1 MGAIKARAS
10 AYGSFRFLFSTNV
23 GKIWNKY
30 LGDYA
35 DLQTHFLPEQS
46 VDSIKR
52 LFPALVPILCAIAVA
67 GFGGLSANAAEPT
80 AYQMTPM
87 GFVDSYEKLK
97 VGTSTDTLEDF
108 GRNALKR
115 RGEDRLSRLHLVA
128 SEFLMFE
135 DVARFEKWNAQF
147 RSIAEEEGNQR
158 FVNLADAN
166 TATLKVY
173 TSGTGDLGP
182 LKAVLA
188 RTQDPLVRSIVI
200 NRIAF
205 FDVDG
210 SNTVGALKKLS
221 QARALIPEN
230 DPAADVAMREYWDQ
244 MASTLLGFND
254 IEGATAAA
262 ARVYFSYTP
271 KEFQSPN
278 TVVLSNL
285 IGVARRVGD
294 EPLARRTYQALNRLA
309 IEGGDPARIAA
320 VGVDCATIENTF
332 NRPNEALKCLE
343 AVDFGVLT
351 SKIEQVKA
359 VSVRALSLARLGQ
372 NDLAKADYDE
382 LKRWQA
388 SGEYNPLMFANL
400 PLIESAILANEGRA
414 LESQALAMDYWSNA
428 QRRLAGD
435 FRRSI
440 HELTKTLQSDLEQLR
455 RGAELQKK
463 VIRLQWILAG
473 LALLLC
479 LAAGFA
485 VYWLRNMNRKLV
497 EASAAK
503 SAFLANISH
512 EIRTPLNGILG
523 LAQAISADQLAPE
536 QAERMEVLKRSGMG
550 LLAILNDLLDLAK
563 IEAGR
568 MTIEAAPFSPEEV
581 MTASRNAI
589 WAAAEAKGITVETV
603 IDPSARGIY
612 QGDGTRLRQIVDNL
626 VSNSVKFTQTGSVHV
641 FLTRSA
647 DRLVLTVKDTG
658 IGMTPEAASR
668 IFSRFEQ
675 ADSSTTR
682 RFGGTGLGLSICAEL
697 VKAMKGEI
705 TVSSAVG
712 KGSTFVVTLPLT
724 RLSDGHI
731 EPLPKPEGQ
740 VLFNGP
746 PLRVL
751 AAEDHPV
758 NQLVLRTL
766 LVQLGITITL
776 AGDGA
781 EVLRLYQ
788 DADWDIVLMD
798 VQMPVMDGVAATRAI
813 RAFEQQQ
820 NRKPTP
826 VLALTANNMAHQIEE
841 YRKAGFSGHVPKP
854 IDAME
859 LIWSIRHQLPD
870 RWKASA

>member
-1 MGAIKARAS
+1 VRA
-10 AYGSFRFLFSTNV
+10 YFP
-23 GKIWNKY
+23 
-30 LGDYA
+30 
-35 DLQTHFLPEQS
+35 PERLVS
-46 VDSIKR
+46 PIKR
-52 LFPALVPILCAIAVA
+52 LIPAIVCVTLAILLIGTGGERAI
-67 GFGGLSANAAEPT
+67 AAEPT
-80 AYQMTPM
+80 AYQMTPI

-97 VGTSTDTLEDF
+97 VGASIETLEAF
-108 GRNALKR
+108 GRNALNR

-128 SEFLMFE
+128 SEFEMFE
-135 DVARFEKWNAQF
+135 DATRFEKWNAQL
-147 RSIAEEEGNQR
+147 RSIAEKEGNQR

-173 TSGTGDLGP
+173 NSPTGDTGP
-182 LKAVLA
+182 LKTVLKQ
-188 RTQDPLVRSIVI
+188 TQDPLVRSIVI

-205 FDVDG
+205 FDVNI
-210 SNTVGALKKLS
+210 SNTVGALKKMS
-221 QARALIPEN
+221 EAHALIPET
-230 DPAADVAMREYWDQ
+230 DPAADIAMREYWDQ

-262 ARVYFSYTP
+262 ARAYFSYTP
-271 KEFQSPN
+271 SDFRSPN
-278 TVVLSNL
+278 TVVLTNL

-294 EPLARRTYQALNRLA
+294 EALARRTHQALSRLA
-309 IEGGDPARIAA
+309 IGTGDPARIAA
-320 VGVDCATIENTF
+320 AAVDCAMIENNFDHPT
-332 NRPNEALKCLE
+332 EALKCLDG
-343 AVDFGVLT
+343 VDFGVLV
-351 SKIEQVKA
+351 SKIDQVKA
-359 VSVRALSLARLGQ
+359 LSVRSMSRARLG
-372 NDLAKADYDE
+372 DTELAKVDFEE
-382 LKRWQA
+382 LKRWRA
-388 SGEYNPLMFANL
+388 SGEYNPLAFANM
-400 PLIESAILANEGRA
+400 PLIESVILANEGRA
-414 LESQALAMDYWSNA
+414 LESHALAMEFWSNS

-440 HELTKTLQSDLEQLR
+440 HELTNTLQSDLDDLR

-479 LAAGFA
+479 LAAIVA
-485 VYWLRNMNRKLV
+485 VYSLRKMNQRLV
-497 EASAAK
+497 QASNAK

-536 QAERMEVLKRSGMG
+536 QAERIEVLKRSGMG

-581 MTASRNAI
+581 LTASRNAI
-589 WAAAEAKGITVETV
+589 WATAEAKGLTVETV

-626 VSNSVKFTQTGSVHV
+626 VSNAVKFTPTGSVKV
-641 FLTRSA
+641 SLSRSA
-647 DRLVLTVKDTG
+647 DRLILTVKDTG
-658 IGMTPEAASR
+658 IGMTPEAAIR

-675 ADSSTTR
+675 AESSTTR
-682 RFGGTGLGLSICAEL
+682 RFGGTGLGLSICREL

-712 KGSTFVVTLPLT
+712 KGSTFVVTLPLE
-724 RLSDGHI
+724 RLSDNHI
-731 EPLPKPEGQ
+731 QPLPKPEGQ
-740 VLFNGP
+740 MLFNGP

-751 AAEDHPV
+751 VAEDHPV
-758 NQLVLRTL
+758 NQLVLKTL
-766 LVQLGITITL
+766 LAQLGINITL
-776 AGDGA
+776 VGDGA
-781 EVLRLYQ
+781 QVLQRYQ
-788 DADWDIVLMD
+788 DEDWDIVLMD
-798 VQMPVMDGVAATRAI
+798 VQMPVMDGVAATRAM
-813 RAFEQQQ
+813 RALEQDR

-826 VLALTANNMAHQIEE
+826 VIALTANNMAHQIEE

-870 RWKASA
+870 RWKPAV

>member
-1 MGAIKARAS
+1 M
-10 AYGSFRFLFSTNV
+10 
-23 GKIWNKY
+23 
-30 LGDYA
+30 D
-35 DLQTHFLPEQS
+35 P
-46 VDSIKR
+46 IKR
-52 LFPALVPILCAIAVA
+52 LVLALVFATLAMAAIGGWGARAVA
-67 GFGGLSANAAEPT
+67 AQPP
-80 AYQMTPM
+80 AYQMTTM

-97 VGTSTDTLEDF
+97 VGTSTETLEDF
-108 GRNALKR
+108 GRNALRR

-128 SEFLMFE
+128 SEFSMFE

-166 TATLKVY
+166 MATLKVY

-188 RTQDPLVRSIVI
+188 QTQDSLVRSIVI

-221 QARALIPEN
+221 ESRALIPEN
-230 DPAADVAMREYWDQ
+230 DPATDIAMREYWDQ

-254 IEGATAAA
+254 IDGATAAA

-271 KEFQSPN
+271 EDFNSPN
-278 TVVLSNL
+278 TVVLANL

-320 VGVDCATIENTF
+320 VRVDCAVIETTF
-332 NRPNEALKCLE
+332 NRPSAALKCLDG
-343 AVDFGVLT
+343 VDFGLLA

-359 VSVRALSLARLGQ
+359 MSVRAITRARLGQ
-372 NDLAKADYDE
+372 NDLAKADFDQ

-414 LESQALAMDYWSNA
+414 LESQALAMDYWSTS

-440 HELTKTLQSDLEQLR
+440 HELTKTLQSDLEELR
-455 RGAELQKK
+455 RGAEMQKK
-463 VIRLQWILAG
+463 VIQLQWILAG
-473 LALLLC
+473 LALFLC

-485 VYWLRNMNRKLV
+485 VYSLRRMNQKLV
-497 EASAAK
+497 QASAAK

-523 LAQAISADQLAPE
+523 LAQAVSADQLAPE

-550 LLAILNDLLDLAK
+550 LMAILNDLLDLAK

-612 QGDGTRLRQIVDNL
+612 QGDATRLRQIVDNL
-626 VSNSVKFTQTGSVHV
+626 VSNAVKFTQTGSVHV
-641 FLTRSA
+641 SLARKA

-712 KGSTFVVTLPLT
+712 KGSTFVVTLPLE
-724 RLSDGHI
+724 RLSDVNI
-731 EPLPKPEGQ
+731 VPLPKLEGQ

-758 NQLVLRTL
+758 NQLVLKTL
-766 LVQLGITITL
+766 LAQLGINITL
-776 AGDGA
+776 VGDGA
-781 EVLRLYQ
+781 QVVQRYQ
-788 DADWDIVLMD
+788 DSDWDIVLMD
-798 VQMPVMDGVAATRAI
+798 VQMPVMDGVTATRAI
-813 RAFEQQQ
+813 RAFERDH

-859 LIWSIRHQLPD
+859 LIWTIRHQLPE
-870 RWKASA
+870 RWKPSV

>member
-1 MGAIKARAS
+1 M
-10 AYGSFRFLFSTNV
+10 
-23 GKIWNKY
+23 
-30 LGDYA
+30 
-35 DLQTHFLPEQS
+35 
-46 VDSIKR
+46 DSIKR

-503 SAFLANISH
+503 SAFLANISQ

-589 WAAAEAKGITVETV
+589 WATAEAKGITVETV

>member
-1 MGAIKARAS
+1 MRA
-10 AYGSFRFLFSTNV
+10 YFP
-23 GKIWNKY
+23 
-30 LGDYA
+30 
-35 DLQTHFLPEQS
+35 PERLVS
-46 VDSIKR
+46 PIKR
-52 LFPALVPILCAIAVA
+52 LIPAIVLVALAILLIGTGGERAI
-67 GFGGLSANAAEPT
+67 AAEPT
-80 AYQMTPM
+80 AYQMTPI

-97 VGTSTDTLEDF
+97 VGASIETLEAF
-108 GRNALKR
+108 GRNALNR

-128 SEFLMFE
+128 SEFEMFE
-135 DVARFEKWNAQF
+135 DVTRFEKWNAQL
-147 RSIAEEEGNQR
+147 RSIAEKEGNQR

-173 TSGTGDLGP
+173 NSPTGDTGP
-182 LKAVLA
+182 LKTVLKQ
-188 RTQDPLVRSIVI
+188 TQDPLVRSIVI

-205 FDVDG
+205 FDVDDA
-210 SNTVGALKKLS
+210 NTVGALKKLG

-230 DPAADVAMREYWDQ
+230 DPAADIAMREYWDQ

-271 KEFQSPN
+271 ADFHSPN

-294 EPLARRTYQALNRLA
+294 EALARRTYQALHRLA
-309 IEGGDPARIAA
+309 IDEGDGSRIAA
-320 VGVDCATIENTF
+320 VAVDCASLENTF

-343 AVDFGVLT
+343 GVDFGLLA

-359 VSVRALSLARLGQ
+359 MSLRAISRARLGQ

-388 SGEYNPLMFANL
+388 SGEYNPVSFANL

-440 HELTKTLQSDLEQLR
+440 HELTKTLQSDLDELR
-455 RGAELQKK
+455 RGAEMQKK
-463 VIRLQWILAG
+463 VIQLQWILAG
-473 LALLLC
+473 LALFLFV
-479 LAAGFA
+479 AAGFA
-485 VYWLRNMNRKLV
+485 VYSLRRMNQKLV
-497 EASAAK
+497 QASAAK

-581 MTASRNAI
+581 LTASRNAI
-589 WAAAEAKGITVETV
+589 WATAEAKGLTVETV

-626 VSNSVKFTQTGSVHV
+626 VSNAVKFTQTGSVRV
-641 FLTRSA
+641 SLSRSVNQ
-647 DRLVLTVKDTG
+647 LVLTVKDTG

-675 ADSSTTR
+675 ADSST
-682 RFGGTGLGLSICAEL
+682 
-697 VKAMKGEI
+697 
-705 TVSSAVG
+705 
-712 KGSTFVVTLPLT
+712 
-724 RLSDGHI
+724 
-731 EPLPKPEGQ
+731 
-740 VLFNGP
+740 
-746 PLRVL
+746 
-751 AAEDHPV
+751 
-758 NQLVLRTL
+758 
-766 LVQLGITITL
+766 
-776 AGDGA
+776 
-781 EVLRLYQ
+781 
-788 DADWDIVLMD
+788 
-798 VQMPVMDGVAATRAI
+798 
-813 RAFEQQQ
+813 
-820 NRKPTP
+820 
-826 VLALTANNMAHQIEE
+826 
-841 YRKAGFSGHVPKP
+841 
-854 IDAME
+854 
-859 LIWSIRHQLPD
+859 
-870 RWKASA
+870 

>member
-1 MGAIKARAS
+1 
-10 AYGSFRFLFSTNV
+10 
-23 GKIWNKY
+23 
-30 LGDYA
+30 
-35 DLQTHFLPEQS
+35 
-46 VDSIKR
+46 VDPIKR
-52 LFPALVPILCAIAVA
+52 LIPAFFSIVLAVA
-67 GFGGLSANAAEPT
+67 VVWCRAERAIAAEPT
-80 AYQMTPM
+80 AYQLTPM

-97 VGTSTDTLEDF
+97 VGASIDSLEDF
-108 GRNALKR
+108 GRNALNR

-128 SEFLMFE
+128 SEFEMFE
-135 DVARFEKWNAQF
+135 DVARFEKWNAEL
-147 RSIAEEEGNQR
+147 RSIAQKENNQR

-173 TSGTGDLGP
+173 TSATGDTGP
-182 LKAVLA
+182 LKTVLA
-188 RTQDPLVRSIVI
+188 QTQDPLIRSIVI

-205 FDVDG
+205 FDVDR

-221 QARALIPEN
+221 AALALIPEN
-230 DPAADVAMREYWDQ
+230 DPAAEVAKREYWDQ

-271 KEFQSPN
+271 TDFRSPN

-294 EPLARRTYQALNRLA
+294 EALARRTYQALHRLA
-309 IEGGDPARIAA
+309 LEGGDRARIAA
-320 VGVDCATIENTF
+320 VAVDCATIENTF
-332 NRPNEALKCLE
+332 NQPKQALQCLE
-343 AVDFGVLT
+343 GVDFDLFA
-351 SKIEQVKA
+351 SKVEQVKA
-359 VSVRALSLARLGQ
+359 VSVRAISRARLGQ
-372 NDLAKADYDE
+372 NDLAKADYEE

-388 SGEYNPLMFANL
+388 SGDYNPLMFANL
-400 PLIESAILANEGRA
+400 PLIESAIFANEGRA

-440 HELTKTLQSDLEQLR
+440 HELTKTLQSDLDELR

-473 LALLLC
+473 LALFLC

-485 VYWLRNMNRKLV
+485 VYSLRKMNQKLV
-497 EASAAK
+497 QANDAK

-581 MTASRNAI
+581 MTASRDAI
-589 WAAAEAKGITVETV
+589 WATAEAKGITVETV

-612 QGDGTRLRQIVDNL
+612 QGDATRLRQIVDNL
-626 VSNSVKFTQTGSVHV
+626 VSNSVKFTQIGSVHV

-647 DRLVLTVKDTG
+647 DRLILTVKDSG

-712 KGSTFVVTLPLT
+712 KGSTFVVTLPLE

-731 EPLPKPEGQ
+731 EPLPRSEGQ
-740 VLFNGP
+740 VLFSGP

-751 AAEDHPV
+751 AADDHPV
-758 NQLVLRTL
+758 NQLVLKTL
-766 LVQLGITITL
+766 LAQLGINITL
-776 AGDGA
+776 VGDGA
-781 EVLRLYQ
+781 EVLQRYQ
-788 DADWDIVLMD
+788 DGAWDIVLMD

-813 RAFEQQQ
+813 RAFEQAH

-826 VLALTANNMAHQIEE
+826 VIALTANNMAHQIEE

-870 RWKASA
+870 RWKPSV

>member
-1 MGAIKARAS
+1 VS
-10 AYGSFRFLFSTNV
+10 
-23 GKIWNKY
+23 
-30 LGDYA
+30 
-35 DLQTHFLPEQS
+35 P
-46 VDSIKR
+46 IKR
-52 LFPALVPILCAIAVA
+52 LIFAPVFAILAMAVLGGGGARAI
-67 GFGGLSANAAEPT
+67 AAEPT
-80 AYQMTPM
+80 AYQLTPM

-97 VGTSTDTLEDF
+97 VGASIETLEDF

-115 RGEDRLSRLHLVA
+115 RGEDRLTRLHLVA
-128 SEFLMFE
+128 SEFEMFE
-135 DVARFEKWNAQF
+135 DVARFQKWNAQL
-147 RSIAEEEGNQR
+147 RAIAEKEGNQR

-166 TATLKVY
+166 TATLRVY
-173 TSGTGDLGP
+173 SSPTGDTRP
-182 LKAVLA
+182 LKRVLIE
-188 RTQDPLVRSIVI
+188 TQDPLVRSIVI

-205 FDVDG
+205 FDVNG
-210 SNTVGALKKLS
+210 SNTVGALKKLG

-230 DPAADVAMREYWDQ
+230 DPAADIAMREYWDQ

-271 KEFQSPN
+271 ADFHSPN

-294 EPLARRTYQALNRLA
+294 EALARRTYQALHRLA
-309 IEGGDPARIAA
+309 IDEGDGSRIAA
-320 VGVDCATIENTF
+320 VAVDCASLENTF

-343 AVDFGVLT
+343 GVDFGLLA

-359 VSVRALSLARLGQ
+359 MSLRAISRARLGQ

-388 SGEYNPLMFANL
+388 SGEYNPVSFANL

-440 HELTKTLQSDLEQLR
+440 HELTKTLQSDLDELR
-455 RGAELQKK
+455 RGAEMQKK
-463 VIRLQWILAG
+463 VIQLQWILAG
-473 LALLLC
+473 LALFLFV
-479 LAAGFA
+479 AAGFA
-485 VYWLRNMNRKLV
+485 VYSLRRMNQKLV
-497 EASAAK
+497 QASAAK

-581 MTASRNAI
+581 LTASRNAI
-589 WAAAEAKGITVETV
+589 WATAEAKGLTVETV

-626 VSNSVKFTQTGSVHV
+626 VSNAVKFTQTGSVRV
-641 FLTRSA
+641 SLSRSVNQ
-647 DRLVLTVKDTG
+647 LVLTVKDTG

-712 KGSTFVVTLPLT
+712 KGSTFVVTLPLE

-758 NQLVLRTL
+758 NQLVLKTL
-766 LVQLGITITL
+766 LAQLGINITL
-776 AGDGA
+776 VGDGA
-781 EVLRLYQ
+781 QVLQRYQ
-788 DADWDIVLMD
+788 DGDWDIVLMD
-798 VQMPVMDGVAATRAI
+798 VQMPVMDGVAATQAI
-813 RAFEQQQ
+813 RAFERDQ

-859 LIWSIRHQLPD
+859 LIWSIRHQLPE
-870 RWKASA
+870 RGKPSA

>member
-1 MGAIKARAS
+1 MS
-10 AYGSFRFLFSTNV
+10 
-23 GKIWNKY
+23 
-30 LGDYA
+30 
-35 DLQTHFLPEQS
+35 P
-46 VDSIKR
+46 IKR
-52 LFPALVPILCAIAVA
+52 LIFAPVFAILAMAVLGGGGARAI
-67 GFGGLSANAAEPT
+67 AAEPT
-80 AYQMTPM
+80 AYQLTPM

-97 VGTSTDTLEDF
+97 VGASIETLEDF

-115 RGEDRLSRLHLVA
+115 RGEDRLTRLHLVA
-128 SEFLMFE
+128 SEFEMFE
-135 DVARFEKWNAQF
+135 DVARFQKWNAQL
-147 RSIAEEEGNQR
+147 RAIAEKEGNQR

-166 TATLKVY
+166 TATLRVY
-173 TSGTGDLGP
+173 SSPTGDTRP
-182 LKAVLA
+182 LKTVLIE
-188 RTQDPLVRSIVI
+188 TQDPLVRSIVI

-205 FDVDG
+205 FDVDDA
-210 SNTVGALKKLS
+210 NTVGALKKLG

-230 DPAADVAMREYWDQ
+230 DPAADIAMREYWDQ

-271 KEFQSPN
+271 ADFHSPN

-294 EPLARRTYQALNRLA
+294 EALARRTYQALHRLA
-309 IEGGDPARIAA
+309 IDEGDGSRIAA
-320 VGVDCATIENTF
+320 VAVDCASLENTF

-343 AVDFGVLT
+343 GVDFGLLA

-359 VSVRALSLARLGQ
+359 MSLRAISRARLGQ

-388 SGEYNPLMFANL
+388 SGEYNPVSFANL

-440 HELTKTLQSDLEQLR
+440 HELTKTLQSDLDELR
-455 RGAELQKK
+455 RGAEMQKK
-463 VIRLQWILAG
+463 VIQLQWILAG
-473 LALLLC
+473 LALFLFV
-479 LAAGFA
+479 AAGFA
-485 VYWLRNMNRKLV
+485 VYSLRRMNQKLV
-497 EASAAK
+497 QASAAK

-581 MTASRNAI
+581 LTASRNAI
-589 WAAAEAKGITVETV
+589 WATAEAKGLTVETV

-626 VSNSVKFTQTGSVHV
+626 VSNAVKFTQTGSVRV
-641 FLTRSA
+641 SLSRSVNQ
-647 DRLVLTVKDTG
+647 LVLTVKDTG

-712 KGSTFVVTLPLT
+712 KGSTFVVTLPLE

-758 NQLVLRTL
+758 NQLVLKTL
-766 LVQLGITITL
+766 LAQLGINITL
-776 AGDGA
+776 VGDGA
-781 EVLRLYQ
+781 QVLQRYQ
-788 DADWDIVLMD
+788 DGDWDIVLMD
-798 VQMPVMDGVAATRAI
+798 VQMPVMDGVAATQAI
-813 RAFEQQQ
+813 RAFERDQ

-859 LIWSIRHQLPD
+859 LIWSIRHQLPE
-870 RWKASA
+870 RWKPSA

>member
-1 MGAIKARAS
+1 MDPFKRLILAVFSILLAVAVLGSMGERAS
-10 AYGSFRFLFSTNV
+10 
-23 GKIWNKY
+23 
-30 LGDYA
+30 
-35 DLQTHFLPEQS
+35 
-46 VDSIKR
+46 
-52 LFPALVPILCAIAVA
+52 
-67 GFGGLSANAAEPT
+67 AAEPT
-80 AYQMTPM
+80 AYQQSPM

-97 VGTSTDTLEDF
+97 AGTSVDTLEEF
-108 GRNALKR
+108 GRRALNR
-115 RGEDRLSRLHLVA
+115 RGEDRLSRLHLAA

-135 DVARFEKWNAQF
+135 DVARFQKWNAQL
-147 RSIAEEEGNQR
+147 RSIAEQEGNQR

-173 TSGTGDLGP
+173 VSGVGDLGP
-182 LKAVLA
+182 LKTVLA
-188 RTQDPLVRSIVI
+188 QTQDPLVRSIVI

-205 FDVDG
+205 FDVNG

-221 QARALIPEN
+221 EARALIPEN
-230 DPAADVAMREYWDQ
+230 DPATDVAMREYWDQ

-271 KEFQSPN
+271 EDFNSPN
-278 TVVLSNL
+278 TVVLANL

-309 IEGGDPARIAA
+309 IEGGDRARIAA
-320 VGVDCATIENTF
+320 VAVDCATIENTF

-343 AVDFGVLT
+343 GVDFGLLA
-351 SKIEQVKA
+351 SKFEQVKA
-359 VSVRALSLARLGQ
+359 LTARAISLARLGQ
-372 NDLAKADYDE
+372 NDLAKADYEE
-382 LKRWQA
+382 LKRRQA
-388 SGEYNPLMFANL
+388 SGEYNPLMFGHM

-414 LESQALAMDYWSNA
+414 LESQALATDYWSSS

-440 HELTKTLQSDLEQLR
+440 HELTKTLQSDLEELR
-455 RGAELQKK
+455 RGAELQQK
-463 VIRLQWILAG
+463 VIRLQWILAS
-473 LALLLC
+473 LALFLC
-479 LAAGFA
+479 LVAGYG
-485 VYWLRNMNRKLV
+485 VYSLRRMNQKLV
-497 EASAAK
+497 QASAAK
-503 SAFLANISH
+503 SAFMANISH

-581 MTASRNAI
+581 LTASRNAF
-589 WAAAEAKGITVETV
+589 WATAEAKGVTVETV
-603 IDPSARGIY
+603 IEPAARGIY

-626 VSNSVKFTQTGSVHV
+626 VSNAVKFTQTGSVRV
-641 FLTRSA
+641 SLARKS
-647 DRLVLTVKDTG
+647 DQLVLTVKDTG

-712 KGSTFVVTLPLT
+712 KGSAFVVTLPLE

-740 VLFNGP
+740 VLFSGP

-758 NQLVLRTL
+758 NQLVLKTL
-766 LVQLGITITL
+766 LAQLGINITL
-776 AGDGA
+776 VGDGA
-781 EVLRLYQ
+781 EVLQRYQ
-788 DADWDIVLMD
+788 DDDWDIVLMD
-798 VQMPVMDGVAATRAI
+798 VQMPVMDGITATRAI
-813 RAFEQQQ
+813 RAFEQGHS
-820 NRKPTP
+820 RKPTP
-826 VLALTANNMAHQIEE
+826 VIALTANNMAHQIEE

-859 LIWSIRHQLPD
+859 LIWSIRHQLPE
-870 RWKASA
+870 RWKPSV

>member
-1 MGAIKARAS
+1 MS
-10 AYGSFRFLFSTNV
+10 
-23 GKIWNKY
+23 
-30 LGDYA
+30 
-35 DLQTHFLPEQS
+35 P
-46 VDSIKR
+46 IKR
-52 LFPALVPILCAIAVA
+52 LIFAPVFAILAMAVLGGGGARAI
-67 GFGGLSANAAEPT
+67 AAEPT
-80 AYQMTPM
+80 AYQLTPM

-97 VGTSTDTLEDF
+97 VGASIETLEDF

-115 RGEDRLSRLHLVA
+115 RGEDRLTRLHLVA
-128 SEFLMFE
+128 SEFEMFE
-135 DVARFEKWNAQF
+135 DVARFQKWNAQL
-147 RSIAEEEGNQR
+147 RAIAEKEGNQR

-166 TATLKVY
+166 TATLRVY
-173 TSGTGDLGP
+173 SSPTGDTRP
-182 LKAVLA
+182 LKRVLIE
-188 RTQDPLVRSIVI
+188 TQDPLVRSIVI

-205 FDVDG
+205 FDVNG
-210 SNTVGALKKLS
+210 SNTVGALKKLG

-230 DPAADVAMREYWDQ
+230 DPAADIAMREYWDQ

-271 KEFQSPN
+271 ADFHSPN

-294 EPLARRTYQALNRLA
+294 EALARRTYQALHRLA
-309 IEGGDPARIAA
+309 IDEGDGSRIAA
-320 VGVDCATIENTF
+320 VAVDCASLENTF

-343 AVDFGVLT
+343 GVDFGLLA

-359 VSVRALSLARLGQ
+359 MSLRAISRARLGQ

-388 SGEYNPLMFANL
+388 SGEYNPVSFANL

-440 HELTKTLQSDLEQLR
+440 HELTKTLQSDLDELR
-455 RGAELQKK
+455 RGAEMQKK
-463 VIRLQWILAG
+463 VIQLQWILAG
-473 LALLLC
+473 LALFLFV
-479 LAAGFA
+479 AAGFA
-485 VYWLRNMNRKLV
+485 VYSLRRMNQKLV
-497 EASAAK
+497 QASAAK

-581 MTASRNAI
+581 LTASRNAI
-589 WAAAEAKGITVETV
+589 WATAEAKGLTVETV

-626 VSNSVKFTQTGSVHV
+626 VSNAVKFTQTGSVRV
-641 FLTRSA
+641 SLSRSVNQ
-647 DRLVLTVKDTG
+647 LVLTVKDTG

-712 KGSTFVVTLPLT
+712 KGSTFVVTLPLE

-758 NQLVLRTL
+758 NQLVLKTL
-766 LVQLGITITL
+766 LAQLGINITL
-776 AGDGA
+776 VGDGA
-781 EVLRLYQ
+781 QVLQRYQ
-788 DADWDIVLMD
+788 DGDWDIVLMD
-798 VQMPVMDGVAATRAI
+798 VQMPVMDGVAATQAI
-813 RAFEQQQ
+813 RAFERDQ

-859 LIWSIRHQLPD
+859 LIWSIRHQLPE
-870 RWKASA
+870 RGKPSA

>member
-1 MGAIKARAS
+1 VS
-10 AYGSFRFLFSTNV
+10 
-23 GKIWNKY
+23 
-30 LGDYA
+30 
-35 DLQTHFLPEQS
+35 P
-46 VDSIKR
+46 IKR
-52 LFPALVPILCAIAVA
+52 LIFAPVFAILAMAVLGGGGARAI
-67 GFGGLSANAAEPT
+67 AAEPT
-80 AYQMTPM
+80 AYQLTPM

-97 VGTSTDTLEDF
+97 VGASIETLEDF

-115 RGEDRLSRLHLVA
+115 RGEDRLTRLHLVA
-128 SEFLMFE
+128 SEFEMFE
-135 DVARFEKWNAQF
+135 DVARFQKWNAQL
-147 RSIAEEEGNQR
+147 RAIAEKEGNQR

-166 TATLKVY
+166 TATLRVY
-173 TSGTGDLGP
+173 SSPTGDTRP
-182 LKAVLA
+182 LKTVLIE
-188 RTQDPLVRSIVI
+188 TQDPLVRSIVI

-205 FDVDG
+205 FDVDDA
-210 SNTVGALKKLS
+210 NTVGALKKLG

-230 DPAADVAMREYWDQ
+230 DPAADIAMREYWDQ

-271 KEFQSPN
+271 ADFHSPN

-294 EPLARRTYQALNRLA
+294 EALARRTYQALHRLA
-309 IEGGDPARIAA
+309 IDEGDGSRIAA
-320 VGVDCATIENTF
+320 VAVDCASLENTF

-343 AVDFGVLT
+343 GVDFGLLA

-359 VSVRALSLARLGQ
+359 MSLRAISRARLGQ

-388 SGEYNPLMFANL
+388 SGEYNPVSFANL

-440 HELTKTLQSDLEQLR
+440 HELTKTLQSDLDELR
-455 RGAELQKK
+455 RGAEMQKK
-463 VIRLQWILAG
+463 VIQLQWILAG
-473 LALLLC
+473 LALFLFV
-479 LAAGFA
+479 AAGFA
-485 VYWLRNMNRKLV
+485 VYSLRRMNQKLV
-497 EASAAK
+497 QASAAK

-581 MTASRNAI
+581 LTASRNAI
-589 WAAAEAKGITVETV
+589 WATAEAKGLTVETV

-626 VSNSVKFTQTGSVHV
+626 VSNAVKFTQTGSVRV
-641 FLTRSA
+641 SLSRSVNQ
-647 DRLVLTVKDTG
+647 LVLTVKDTG

-712 KGSTFVVTLPLT
+712 KGSTFVVTLPLE

-758 NQLVLRTL
+758 NQLVLKTL
-766 LVQLGITITL
+766 LAQLGINITL
-776 AGDGA
+776 VGDGA
-781 EVLRLYQ
+781 QVLQRYQ
-788 DADWDIVLMD
+788 DGDWDIVLMD
-798 VQMPVMDGVAATRAI
+798 VQMPVMDGVAATQAI
-813 RAFEQQQ
+813 RAFERDQ

-859 LIWSIRHQLPD
+859 LIWSIRHQLPE
-870 RWKASA
+870 RWKPSA

>member
-1 MGAIKARAS
+1 VS
-10 AYGSFRFLFSTNV
+10 
-23 GKIWNKY
+23 
-30 LGDYA
+30 
-35 DLQTHFLPEQS
+35 P
-46 VDSIKR
+46 IKR
-52 LFPALVPILCAIAVA
+52 LIFAPVFAILAMAVLGGGGARAI
-67 GFGGLSANAAEPT
+67 AAEPT
-80 AYQMTPM
+80 AYQLTPM

-97 VGTSTDTLEDF
+97 VGASIETLEDF

-115 RGEDRLSRLHLVA
+115 RGEDRLTRLHLVA
-128 SEFLMFE
+128 SEFEMFE
-135 DVARFEKWNAQF
+135 DVARFQKWNAQL
-147 RSIAEEEGNQR
+147 RAIAEKEGNQR

-166 TATLKVY
+166 TATLRVY
-173 TSGTGDLGP
+173 SSPTGDTRP
-182 LKAVLA
+182 LKTVLIE
-188 RTQDPLVRSIVI
+188 TQDPLVRSIVI

-205 FDVDG
+205 FDVNG
-210 SNTVGALKKLS
+210 SNTVGALKKLG

-230 DPAADVAMREYWDQ
+230 DPAADIAMREYWDQ

-271 KEFQSPN
+271 ADFHSPN
-278 TVVLSNL
+278 TVLLSNL

-294 EPLARRTYQALNRLA
+294 EALARRTYQALHRLA
-309 IEGGDPARIAA
+309 IDEGDGSRIAA
-320 VGVDCATIENTF
+320 VAVDCASLENTF

-343 AVDFGVLT
+343 GVDFGLLA

-359 VSVRALSLARLGQ
+359 MSLRAISRARLGQ

-388 SGEYNPLMFANL
+388 SGEYNPVSFANL

-440 HELTKTLQSDLEQLR
+440 HELTKTLQSDLDELR
-455 RGAELQKK
+455 RGAEMQKK
-463 VIRLQWILAG
+463 VIQLQWILAG
-473 LALLLC
+473 LALFLFV
-479 LAAGFA
+479 AAGFA
-485 VYWLRNMNRKLV
+485 VYSLRRMNQKLV
-497 EASAAK
+497 QASAAK

-581 MTASRNAI
+581 LTASRNAI
-589 WAAAEAKGITVETV
+589 WATAEAKGLTVETV

-626 VSNSVKFTQTGSVHV
+626 VSNAVKFTQTGSVRV
-641 FLTRSA
+641 SLSRSVNQ
-647 DRLVLTVKDTG
+647 LVLTVKDTG

-712 KGSTFVVTLPLT
+712 KGSTFVVTLPLE

-758 NQLVLRTL
+758 NQLVLKTL
-766 LVQLGITITL
+766 LAQLGINITL
-776 AGDGA
+776 VGDGA
-781 EVLRLYQ
+781 QVLQRYQ
-788 DADWDIVLMD
+788 DGDWDIVLMD
-798 VQMPVMDGVAATRAI
+798 VQMPVMDGVAATQAI
-813 RAFEQQQ
+813 RAFERDQ

-859 LIWSIRHQLPD
+859 LIWSIRHQLPE
-870 RWKASA
+870 RGKPSA

>member
-1 MGAIKARAS
+1 MS
-10 AYGSFRFLFSTNV
+10 
-23 GKIWNKY
+23 
-30 LGDYA
+30 
-35 DLQTHFLPEQS
+35 P
-46 VDSIKR
+46 IKR
-52 LFPALVPILCAIAVA
+52 LISASVFAILAMAVLGGGGARAI
-67 GFGGLSANAAEPT
+67 AAEPT
-80 AYQMTPM
+80 AYQLTPM

-97 VGTSTDTLEDF
+97 VGASIETLEDF

-115 RGEDRLSRLHLVA
+115 RGEDRLTRLHLVA
-128 SEFLMFE
+128 SEFEMFE
-135 DVARFEKWNAQF
+135 DVARFQKWNAQL
-147 RSIAEEEGNQR
+147 RSIAEKEGNQR

-166 TATLKVY
+166 TATLRVY
-173 TSGTGDLGP
+173 SSPTGDTRP
-182 LKAVLA
+182 LKTVLA
-188 RTQDPLVRSIVI
+188 ETQDPLVRSIVI

-210 SNTVGALKKLS
+210 SNTVGALKKLG

-230 DPAADVAMREYWDQ
+230 DPAADIAMREYWDQ

-271 KEFQSPN
+271 ADFHSPN

-294 EPLARRTYQALNRLA
+294 EALARRTYQALHRLA
-309 IEGGDPARIAA
+309 IDEGDGSRIAA
-320 VGVDCATIENTF
+320 VAVDCASLENTF

-343 AVDFGVLT
+343 GVDFGLLA

-359 VSVRALSLARLGQ
+359 MSLRAISRARLGQ

-388 SGEYNPLMFANL
+388 SGEYNPVSFANL

-414 LESQALAMDYWSNA
+414 LESQALAMDYWSTS

-440 HELTKTLQSDLEQLR
+440 HELTKTLQSDIEQLR

-473 LALLLC
+473 LALFLC
-479 LAAGFA
+479 LAAGIA
-485 VYWLRNMNRKLV
+485 VYSLRQMNQKLV
-497 EASAAK
+497 QASAAK

-581 MTASRNAI
+581 LTASRNAI
-589 WAAAEAKGITVETV
+589 WATAEAKGLTVETV

-626 VSNSVKFTQTGSVHV
+626 VSNAVKFTQNGSVRV
-641 FLTRSA
+641 SLSRSVNQ
-647 DRLVLTVKDTG
+647 LVLTVKDTG

-712 KGSTFVVTLPLT
+712 KGSTFVVTLPLE

-740 VLFNGP
+740 LLFSGP

-758 NQLVLRTL
+758 NQLVLKTL
-766 LVQLGITITL
+766 LAQLGINITL
-776 AGDGA
+776 VGDGA
-781 EVLRLYQ
+781 QVLERFK
-788 DADWDIVLMD
+788 DGDWDIVLMD
-798 VQMPVMDGVAATRAI
+798 VQMPVMDGVAATQAI
-813 RAFEQQQ
+813 RAFERDQ

-841 YRKAGFSGHVPKP
+841 YLKAGFSGHVPKP

-859 LIWSIRHQLPD
+859 LIWSIRHQLPE
-870 RWKASA
+870 RWKPSA

>member
-1 MGAIKARAS
+1 M
-10 AYGSFRFLFSTNV
+10 
-23 GKIWNKY
+23 
-30 LGDYA
+30 D
-35 DLQTHFLPEQS
+35 P
-46 VDSIKR
+46 IKR
-52 LFPALVPILCAIAVA
+52 LVLALVFATLAMAAIGGWGARAV
-67 GFGGLSANAAEPT
+67 AAEPT

-97 VGTSTDTLEDF
+97 VGTSTETLEDF
-108 GRNALKR
+108 GRNALRR

-128 SEFLMFE
+128 SEFSMFE

-166 TATLKVY
+166 MATLKVY

-188 RTQDPLVRSIVI
+188 QTQDPLVRSIVI

-205 FDVDG
+205 FDVVG

-221 QARALIPEN
+221 ESRALIPEN
-230 DPAADVAMREYWDQ
+230 DPATNIAMREYWDQ

-271 KEFQSPN
+271 EDFNSPN
-278 TVVLSNL
+278 TVVLANL

-320 VGVDCATIENTF
+320 VGVDCAVIETTF
-332 NRPNEALKCLE
+332 NRPSEALKCLDG
-343 AVDFGVLT
+343 VDFGLLA

-359 VSVRALSLARLGQ
+359 MSVRAITRARLGQ
-372 NDLAKADYDE
+372 NDLAKADFDQ
-382 LKRWQA
+382 LKRWQE

-414 LESQALAMDYWSNA
+414 LESQALAMDYWSTS

-440 HELTKTLQSDLEQLR
+440 HELTKTLQSDLDELR
-455 RGAELQKK
+455 RGAEMQKK
-463 VIRLQWILAG
+463 VIQLQWILAG
-473 LALLLC
+473 LALFLC

-485 VYWLRNMNRKLV
+485 VYSLRQMNQKLV
-497 EASAAK
+497 QASAAK

-523 LAQAISADQLAPE
+523 LAQAVSADQLAPE

-612 QGDGTRLRQIVDNL
+612 QGDATRLRQIVDNL
-626 VSNSVKFTQTGSVHV
+626 VSNSVKFTQAGSVHV

-712 KGSTFVVTLPLT
+712 KGSTFVVTLPLE

-758 NQLVLRTL
+758 NQLVLKTL
-766 LVQLGITITL
+766 LAQLGINITL
-776 AGDGA
+776 VGDGA
-781 EVLRLYQ
+781 QVVQRYQ
-788 DADWDIVLMD
+788 DRDWDIVLMD
-798 VQMPVMDGVAATRAI
+798 VQMPVMDGVTATRAI
-813 RAFEQQQ
+813 RAFERDH

-826 VLALTANNMAHQIEE
+826 VIALTANNMAHQIEE

-859 LIWSIRHQLPD
+859 LIWSIRHQVPE
-870 RWKASA
+870 RWKASV

>member
-1 MGAIKARAS
+1 VS
-10 AYGSFRFLFSTNV
+10 
-23 GKIWNKY
+23 
-30 LGDYA
+30 
-35 DLQTHFLPEQS
+35 P
-46 VDSIKR
+46 IKR
-52 LFPALVPILCAIAVA
+52 LIFAPVFAILAMAVLGGGGARAI
-67 GFGGLSANAAEPT
+67 AAEPT
-80 AYQMTPM
+80 AYQLTPM

-97 VGTSTDTLEDF
+97 VGASIETLEDF

-115 RGEDRLSRLHLVA
+115 RGEDRLTRLHLVA
-128 SEFLMFE
+128 SEFEMFE
-135 DVARFEKWNAQF
+135 DVARFQKWNAQL
-147 RSIAEEEGNQR
+147 RAIAEKEGNQR

-166 TATLKVY
+166 TATLRVY
-173 TSGTGDLGP
+173 SSPTGDTRP
-182 LKAVLA
+182 LKTVLIE
-188 RTQDPLVRSIVI
+188 TQDPLVRSIVI

-205 FDVDG
+205 FDVNG
-210 SNTVGALKKLS
+210 SNTVGALKKLG

-230 DPAADVAMREYWDQ
+230 DPAADIAMREYWDQ

-271 KEFQSPN
+271 ADFHSPN

-294 EPLARRTYQALNRLA
+294 EALARRTYQALHRLA
-309 IEGGDPARIAA
+309 IDEGDGSRIAA
-320 VGVDCATIENTF
+320 VAVDCASLENTF

-343 AVDFGVLT
+343 GVDFGLLA

-359 VSVRALSLARLGQ
+359 MSLRAISRARLGQ

-388 SGEYNPLMFANL
+388 SGEYNPVSFANL

-440 HELTKTLQSDLEQLR
+440 HELTKTLQSDLDELR
-455 RGAELQKK
+455 RGAEMQKK
-463 VIRLQWILAG
+463 VIQLQWILAG
-473 LALLLC
+473 LALFLFV
-479 LAAGFA
+479 AAGFA
-485 VYWLRNMNRKLV
+485 VYSLRRMNQKLV
-497 EASAAK
+497 QASAAK

-581 MTASRNAI
+581 LTASRNAI
-589 WAAAEAKGITVETV
+589 WATAEAKGLTVETV

-626 VSNSVKFTQTGSVHV
+626 VSNAVKFTQTGSVRV
-641 FLTRSA
+641 SLSRSVNQ
-647 DRLVLTVKDTG
+647 LVLTVKDTG

-712 KGSTFVVTLPLT
+712 KGSTFVVTLPLE

-758 NQLVLRTL
+758 NQLVLKTL
-766 LVQLGITITL
+766 LAQLGINITL
-776 AGDGA
+776 VGDGA
-781 EVLRLYQ
+781 QVLQRYQ
-788 DADWDIVLMD
+788 DGDWDIVLMD
-798 VQMPVMDGVAATRAI
+798 VQMPVMDGVAATQAI
-813 RAFEQQQ
+813 RAFERDQ

-826 VLALTANNMAHQIEE
+826 VLALTANNMSHQIEE

-859 LIWSIRHQLPD
+859 LIWSIRHQLPE
-870 RWKASA
+870 RGKPSA

>member
-1 MGAIKARAS
+1 MG
-10 AYGSFRFLFSTNV
+10 
-23 GKIWNKY
+23 
-30 LGDYA
+30 
-35 DLQTHFLPEQS
+35 P
-46 VDSIKR
+46 IKR
-52 LFPALVPILCAIAVA
+52 LMPVFLSIFLAVSVFWSIGERA
-67 GFGGLSANAAEPT
+67 SAAEPT
-80 AYQMTPM
+80 AYQLTPM

-97 VGTSTDTLEDF
+97 VGASVDTLEEF
-108 GRNALKR
+108 GRKALKM
-115 RGEDRLSRLHLVA
+115 RGEDRLSRLHLAA

-135 DVARFEKWNAQF
+135 DIARFQKWNAQL
-147 RSIAEEEGNQR
+147 RSIAETDGNQR

-166 TATLKVY
+166 TATLRVY
-173 TSGTGDLGP
+173 MSGTGDLGP
-182 LKAVLA
+182 LKTVLA
-188 RTQDPLVRSIVI
+188 QTQDPLVRSIVI

-205 FDVDG
+205 FDVDR

-221 QARALIPEN
+221 EARALIPEN
-230 DPAADVAMREYWDQ
+230 DPATDVAMREYWDQ

-271 KEFQSPN
+271 ADFNSPN
-278 TVVLSNL
+278 TVVLANL

-309 IEGGDPARIAA
+309 IEGGDRARIAA
-320 VGVDCATIENTF
+320 VAVDCATIESTF

-343 AVDFGVLT
+343 EVDFGLLE

-359 VSVRALSLARLGQ
+359 VSVRAISLARLGQ
-372 NDLAKADYDE
+372 NDLAKADYEE

-388 SGEYNPLMFANL
+388 SGEYNPLMFANM

-414 LESQALAMDYWSNA
+414 LESQALAMDYWSTS

-440 HELTKTLQSDLEQLR
+440 HELTKTLQSDLEELR
-455 RGAELQKK
+455 RGAELQQK

-473 LALLLC
+473 LALFLC

-485 VYWLRNMNRKLV
+485 VYSLRRMNQKLV
-497 EASAAK
+497 QASAAK

-536 QAERMEVLKRSGMG
+536 QAERVEVLKRSGMG

-581 MTASRNAI
+581 LTASRNAI
-589 WAAAEAKGITVETV
+589 WATAEAKGITVETV
-603 IDPSARGIY
+603 IEPAARGIY
-612 QGDGTRLRQIVDNL
+612 QGDGTRLRQIIDNL
-626 VSNSVKFTQTGSVHV
+626 VSNAVKFTQTGSVHV
-641 FLTRSA
+641 SLARNS
-647 DRLVLTVKDTG
+647 DQLVLTVKDTG

-705 TVSSAVG
+705 TVSSTVG
-712 KGSTFVVTLPLT
+712 KGSTFVVTLPLE
-724 RLSDGHI
+724 RLSDVNI
-731 EPLPKPEGQ
+731 VPLPKLEGQ
-740 VLFNGP
+740 ILFNGP

-758 NQLVLRTL
+758 NQLVLKTL
-766 LVQLGITITL
+766 LSQLGITITL
-776 AGDGA
+776 VGDGA
-781 EVLRLYQ
+781 QVLQRFQ
-788 DADWDIVLMD
+788 VDDWDIVLMD
-798 VQMPVMDGVAATRAI
+798 VQMPVMDGVAATLAI
-813 RAFEQQQ
+813 RAFERDQ
-820 NRKPTP
+820 NSKPTP
-826 VLALTANNMAHQIEE
+826 VIALTANNMAHQIEE

-859 LIWSIRHQLPD
+859 LIWSIRHQLPE
-870 RWKASA
+870 RWKPSV

>member
-1 MGAIKARAS
+1 M
-10 AYGSFRFLFSTNV
+10 
-23 GKIWNKY
+23 
-30 LGDYA
+30 D
-35 DLQTHFLPEQS
+35 P
-46 VDSIKR
+46 IKR
-52 LFPALVPILCAIAVA
+52 LVLALVFATLAMAALGGWGARAV
-67 GFGGLSANAAEPT
+67 AAEPT

-97 VGTSTDTLEDF
+97 VGTSTETLEDF
-108 GRNALKR
+108 GRNALRR

-128 SEFLMFE
+128 SEFSMFE

-166 TATLKVY
+166 MATLKVY

-188 RTQDPLVRSIVI
+188 QTQDPLVRSIVI

-205 FDVDG
+205 FDVAG

-221 QARALIPEN
+221 ESRALIPEN
-230 DPAADVAMREYWDQ
+230 DPATDIAMREYWDQ

-271 KEFQSPN
+271 EDFNSPN
-278 TVVLSNL
+278 TVVLANL

-320 VGVDCATIENTF
+320 VGVDCAVIETTF
-332 NRPNEALKCLE
+332 NRPSEALKCLDG
-343 AVDFGVLT
+343 VDFGLLA

-359 VSVRALSLARLGQ
+359 MSVRAITRARLGQ
-372 NDLAKADYDE
+372 NDLAKADFDQ
-382 LKRWQA
+382 LKRWQE

-414 LESQALAMDYWSNA
+414 LESQALAMDYWSTS

-440 HELTKTLQSDLEQLR
+440 HELTKTLQSDLDELR
-455 RGAELQKK
+455 RGAEMQKK
-463 VIRLQWILAG
+463 VIQLQWILAG
-473 LALLLC
+473 LALFLC
-479 LAAGFA
+479 VASGFA
-485 VYWLRNMNRKLV
+485 VYALRQMNQKLV
-497 EASAAK
+497 QASAAK

-523 LAQAISADQLAPE
+523 LAQAVSADQLAPE

-612 QGDGTRLRQIVDNL
+612 QGDAMRLRQIVDNL
-626 VSNSVKFTQTGSVHV
+626 VSNSVKFTQAGSVHV

-705 TVSSAVG
+705 TVSSVVG
-712 KGSTFVVTLPLT
+712 KGSTFVVTLPLE

-758 NQLVLRTL
+758 NQLVLKTL
-766 LVQLGITITL
+766 LAQLGINITL
-776 AGDGA
+776 VGDGA
-781 EVLRLYQ
+781 QVVQLYQ
-788 DADWDIVLMD
+788 DRDWDIVLMD
-798 VQMPVMDGVAATRAI
+798 VQMPVMDGVTATRAI
-813 RAFEQQQ
+813 RAFERDH

-826 VLALTANNMAHQIEE
+826 VIALTANNMAHQIEE

-859 LIWSIRHQLPD
+859 LIWSIRHQLPE
-870 RWKASA
+870 RWKPSV

>member
-1 MGAIKARAS
+1 M
-10 AYGSFRFLFSTNV
+10 
-23 GKIWNKY
+23 
-30 LGDYA
+30 
-35 DLQTHFLPEQS
+35 DL
-46 VDSIKR
+46 IKR
-52 LFPALVPILCAIAVA
+52 LLLAFVSILLALAVVWSGAVRAI
-67 GFGGLSANAAEPT
+67 AAEPT
-80 AYQMTPM
+80 AYQLTPM

-97 VGTSTDTLEDF
+97 VGASSDTMEDF
-108 GRNALKR
+108 GRNALNR

-128 SEFLMFE
+128 SEFEMFE
-135 DVARFEKWNAQF
+135 DVARFEKWNAQL
-147 RSIAEEEGNQR
+147 RSIAQKEGNQR

-173 TSGTGDLGP
+173 TSATGDTGP

-188 RTQDPLVRSIVI
+188 QTQDPLIRSIVI

-210 SNTVGALKKLS
+210 SNTVGALRKLS
-221 QARALIPEN
+221 EARALIPQN

-271 KEFQSPN
+271 TEFRSPN

-294 EPLARRTYQALNRLA
+294 EPLARRTYQALYRLA
-309 IEGGDPARIAA
+309 IEGGDRARIAA
-320 VGVDCATIENTF
+320 VAVDCATIENTF

-343 AVDFGVLT
+343 GVDFGLFA
-351 SKIEQVKA
+351 SKVEQVKA
-359 VSVRALSLARLGQ
+359 LSVRAISLARLGQ
-372 NDLAKADYDE
+372 NDLAKVDYQE

-388 SGEYNPLMFANL
+388 SGEYNPQFFVNL

-414 LESQALAMDYWSNA
+414 LESQALAMDYWSNS

-440 HELTKTLQSDLEQLR
+440 HELTKTLQSDLDELR

-473 LALLLC
+473 LALFLC
-479 LAAGFA
+479 LAAGFV
-485 VYWLRNMNRKLV
+485 VYSLRKMNQKLV
-497 EASAAK
+497 QASAAK

-523 LAQAISADQLAPE
+523 LAQAISADQLVPE
-536 QAERMEVLKRSGMG
+536 QAHRIEVLKRSGMG

-568 MTIEAAPFSPEEV
+568 MTIELAPFSPGEV
-581 MTASRNAI
+581 MTASRDAI
-589 WAAAEAKGITVETV
+589 WATAEAKGITVETV
-603 IDPSARGIY
+603 IDPSAQGIY
-612 QGDGTRLRQIVDNL
+612 QGDATRLRQIVDNL
-626 VSNSVKFTQTGSVHV
+626 VSNAVKFTEIGSVHV
-641 FLTRSA
+641 FITRSD

-658 IGMTPEAASR
+658 IGMTPQATAR

-675 ADSSTTR
+675 ADISTTR

-705 TVSSAVG
+705 TVSSGVG
-712 KGSTFVVTLPLT
+712 KGSTFVVTLPLE

-740 VLFNGP
+740 VFFNGP

-758 NQLVLRTL
+758 NQLVLKTL
-766 LVQLGITITL
+766 LAQLGINITL
-776 AGDGA
+776 VGDGA
-781 EVLRLYQ
+781 EVLQRYQ
-788 DADWDIVLMD
+788 DGEWDIVLMD

-813 RAFEQQQ
+813 RAFEQDQ
-820 NRKPTP
+820 NLKPTP
-826 VLALTANNMAHQIEE
+826 VIALTANNMAHQIED

-859 LIWSIRHQLPD
+859 LIWNIRHQLPD
-870 RWKASA
+870 RWKTSA

>member
-1 MGAIKARAS
+1 VS
-10 AYGSFRFLFSTNV
+10 
-23 GKIWNKY
+23 
-30 LGDYA
+30 
-35 DLQTHFLPEQS
+35 P
-46 VDSIKR
+46 IKR
-52 LFPALVPILCAIAVA
+52 LIFAPVFAILAMAVLGGGGARAI
-67 GFGGLSANAAEPT
+67 AAEPT
-80 AYQMTPM
+80 AYQLTPM

-97 VGTSTDTLEDF
+97 VGASIETLEDF

-115 RGEDRLSRLHLVA
+115 RGEDRLTRLHLVA
-128 SEFLMFE
+128 SEFEMFE
-135 DVARFEKWNAQF
+135 DVARFQKWNAQL
-147 RSIAEEEGNQR
+147 RAIAEKEGNQR

-166 TATLKVY
+166 TATLRVY
-173 TSGTGDLGP
+173 SSPTGDTRP
-182 LKAVLA
+182 LKTVLIE
-188 RTQDPLVRSIVI
+188 TQDPLVRSIVI

-205 FDVDG
+205 FDVNG
-210 SNTVGALKKLS
+210 SNTVGALKKLG

-230 DPAADVAMREYWDQ
+230 DPAADIAMREYWDQ

-271 KEFQSPN
+271 ADFHSPN

-294 EPLARRTYQALNRLA
+294 EALARRTYQALHRLA
-309 IEGGDPARIAA
+309 IDEGDGSRIAA
-320 VGVDCATIENTF
+320 VAVDCASLENTF

-343 AVDFGVLT
+343 GVDFGLLA

-359 VSVRALSLARLGQ
+359 MSLRAISRARLGQ

-388 SGEYNPLMFANL
+388 SGEYNPVSFANL

-440 HELTKTLQSDLEQLR
+440 HELTKTLQSDLDELR
-455 RGAELQKK
+455 RGAEMQKK
-463 VIRLQWILAG
+463 VIQLQWILAG
-473 LALLLC
+473 LALFLFV
-479 LAAGFA
+479 AAGFA
-485 VYWLRNMNRKLV
+485 VYSLRRMNQKLV
-497 EASAAK
+497 QASAAK

-581 MTASRNAI
+581 LTASRNAI
-589 WAAAEAKGITVETV
+589 WATAEAKGLTVETV

-626 VSNSVKFTQTGSVHV
+626 VSNAVKFTQTGSVRV
-641 FLTRSA
+641 SLSRSVNQ
-647 DRLVLTVKDTG
+647 LVLTVKDTG

-712 KGSTFVVTLPLT
+712 KGSTFVVTLPLE

-758 NQLVLRTL
+758 NQLVLKTL
-766 LVQLGITITL
+766 LAQLGINITL
-776 AGDGA
+776 VGDGA
-781 EVLRLYQ
+781 QVLQRYQ
-788 DADWDIVLMD
+788 DGDWDIVLMD
-798 VQMPVMDGVAATRAI
+798 VQMPVMDGVAATQAI
-813 RAFEQQQ
+813 RAFERDQ

-859 LIWSIRHQLPD
+859 LIWSIRHQLPE
-870 RWKASA
+870 RGKPSA